1 MFTATKEYSNDYL
14 TPFISSETQLYHF
27 EKHHKGYANT
37 LNKLVEDGQHLSEKS
52 LEEII
57 KLENSIDAVIYN
69 NAAQVFNHDFY
80 WKSLALN
87 KFPGKELQNAIDRSF
102 ENIDNLKKIYIEK
115 ASKLFGSGWSWL
127 VFNKKSCLL
136 DIINTSNANNL
147 LLDGDN
153 IALLVIDLWE
163 HAYYIDYRND
173 RLKYL
178 TTVVNNCL
186 NWEFATQ
193 NLILH

>member
-1 MFTATKEYSNDYL
+1 MFRAVKEYSNDYL
-14 TPFISSETQLYHF
+14 IPFISSETQSYHF

-37 LNKLVEDGQHLSEKS
+37 LNKLVDGQSLSEKS

-57 KLENSIDAVIYN
+57 KLESSIDAVIYN

-87 KFPGKELQNAIDRSF
+87 KVPGQELQDIINRSF
-102 ENIDNLKKIYIEK
+102 ENIDNLKNIYIEK

-127 VFNKKSCLL
+127 VFNKKSGLL
-136 DIINTSNANNL
+136 DIINTTNAKNL
-147 LLDGDN
+147 LSDEEN
-153 IALLVIDLWE
+153 KALLVIDLWE

-193 NLILH
+193 NLNN